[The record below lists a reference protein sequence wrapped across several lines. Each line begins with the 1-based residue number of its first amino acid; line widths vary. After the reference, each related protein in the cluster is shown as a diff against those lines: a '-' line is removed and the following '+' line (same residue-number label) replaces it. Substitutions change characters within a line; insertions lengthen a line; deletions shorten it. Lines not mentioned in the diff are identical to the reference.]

1 MADANKNKKETG
13 LRAVFNLNSGRKK
26 AFAAVLAGGLAVG
39 GFWAAQEMSRDD
51 VYFVRVT
58 QKEHSITRV
67 CAETVSDRTQYGR
80 HSVAVP
86 QEELDAEYERMREA
100 RVKRALERGGTS
112 ADDPLVERPQPRT
125 RTVVGLHTTSKT
137 LEQECREEHSYAVRS
152 DFDGDFEIAASML
165 QGQSRETVRDLF
177 NALEPDYD
185 YNLKTFQ
192 ANPFLGGDPSISGI
206 EETDYTKRRKN
217 GTVNYYDFG
226 M

>member
-1 MADANKNKKETG
+1 MADANKKDTG

-39 GFWAAQEMSRDD
+39 GLWAGQEISSDD
-51 VYFVRVT
+51 VYYVRVT

-67 CAETVSDRTQYGR
+67 CAETVSERTEYGPHR
-80 HSVAVP
+80 IAVP
-86 QEELDAEYERMREA
+86 QEEPDAEFERLREA

-125 RTVVGLHTTSKT
+125 RTVVGLHTVSET
-137 LEQECREEHSYAVRS
+137 LEQDCREEHGYAVRS
-152 DFDGDFEIAASML
+152 RFDGDFEIAASML
-165 QGQSRETVRDLF
+165 QGQSRETVRELF
-177 NALEPDYD
+177 NKLEPDYD
-185 YNLKTFQ
+185 YNFKTFQ
-192 ANPFLGGDPSISGI
+192 GLPLLGGDPNISAV